1 MPSVAA
7 DFDLNC
13 PLVRA
18 RLHAGALLAARGVYG
33 IVWLDDDLIV
43 RSRYGSIT
51 DFINEGVPLSDSV
64 LPVVGLE
71 EEIKALRSTKD
82 QMLRLPNVSTVTE
95 AGPSPRLTLLFYAF
109 EEAIP
114 FIMIVA
120 AAAAHTNL
128 EIELSRQVRA
138 RLMAE
143 AEAAAKSKELAR
155 ANADLKVLNTN
166 LEQFAAI
173 VTHDLKSPMRAVGYL
188 VDEIET
194 AVGVSDTETARGKL
208 NELRRQSTRL
218 SSMLSALLHYS
229 STGLSQQSIQT
240 VDTLALVTEVVRS
253 LPHQGIEIDIRG
265 NWPTLDTLQAP
276 LDLAL
281 RNLIDNTVKHHDRG
295 TGILRLACSD
305 AGSAIEITVEDDGP
319 GIDPAHHAAV
329 FLPFRTVSNGGDGM
343 GLAIVQKMIDAA
355 GGVITLSSNPAVR
368 RGTTFRIRWPK
379 QIAL

>member
-1 MPSVAA
+1 M
-7 DFDLNC
+7 
-13 PLVRA
+13 
-18 RLHAGALLAARGVYG
+18 
-33 IVWLDDDLIV
+33 
-43 RSRYGSIT
+43 
-51 DFINEGVPLSDSV
+51 

-71 EEIKALRSTKD
+71 EEIKALRAAKD
-82 QMLRLPNVSTVTE
+82 QMLRLPNVSTVTA
-95 AGPSPRLTLLFYAF
+95 AGPGPRLNVLFYAF
-109 EEAIP
+109 DETIP

-120 AAAAHTNL
+120 AAAARHQPRDRA
-128 EIELSRQVRA
+128 EPSGSRPPHGGGGGRRQVEGAGA
-138 RLMAE
+138 RQRRLDGA
-143 AEAAAKSKELAR
+143 
-155 ANADLKVLNTN
+155 NTN

-173 VTHDLKSPMRAVGYL
+173 VTPRPQVADAGRGYL

-194 AVGVSDTETARGKL
+194 AVGASDTETARGKL

-229 STGLSQQSIQT
+229 SAGAQPA
-240 VDTLALVTEVVRS
+240 VDPDGRYPRAGDGDRALAAAPRDRDRHPRL
-253 LPHQGIEIDIRG
+253 LAHIGYAA
-265 NWPTLDTLQAP
+265 AP

-355 GGVITLSSNPAVR
+355 GGAITLSSNPAVR